1 LRKVIISVA
10 PVAGPAPVDPD
21 ALSKDVIKCTE
32 AGAAMCHLHVKT
44 REGVLTPDTS
54 VFVESFEKI
63 AAGCNIVVQAS
74 TGGVSKMN
82 IQDRCNPLEYWRVE
96 SASLNG
102 GSCNLGEAVYS
113 NSFDE
118 IRYCAK
124 KVYEHSIIP
133 EFEVFEIGMINNI
146 LTVEKELPFRKP
158 LLFNLVFGHKG
169 IMQPTIDHLIA
180 FRSFLPKDKD
190 TLWGVTHYGRDNWE
204 FIAAAI
210 AMGATVVRIGFEDS
224 NWLDEGQK
232 AEYNYQLVSRLVK
245 LIKAMGLEP
254 ATPEEAREILRIE
267 PRKAMGM

>member
-1 LRKVIISVA
+1 
-10 PVAGPAPVDPD
+10 
-21 ALSKDVIKCTE
+21 
-32 AGAAMCHLHVKT
+32 M
-44 REGVLTPDTS
+44 
-54 VFVESFEKI
+54 
-63 AAGCNIVVQAS
+63 
-74 TGGVSKMN
+74 
-82 IQDRCNPLEYWRVE
+82 
-96 SASLNG
+96 
-102 GSCNLGEAVYS
+102 
-113 NSFDE
+113 
-118 IRYCAK
+118 
-124 KVYEHSIIP
+124 
-133 EFEVFEIGMINNI
+133 
-146 LTVEKELPFRKP
+146 
-158 LLFNLVFGHKG
+158 
-169 IMQPTIDHLIA
+169 IA